1 MVTPRFSQSDGR
13 RRLRRGAFSLAE
25 SLMAITLTSIAGGA
39 ILLGLASSAQTTR
52 NVMDRGMATGM
63 AAQLIDEALGCRYAS
78 VGAGAYQVGLGP
90 NTYEMQGT
98 GRERYDDVDDFEG
111 VVSQPPK
118 DEYGITLG
126 LGNDAGGQR
135 HPNFRLPSNYFSGWR
150 QEVNVYYVSEANPSV
165 RLTGSSTSNLRAV
178 EVRIYRDDGTRG
190 RELLDTVRRVVAYVP
205 APN

>member
-1 MVTPRFSQSDGR
+1 MHTAKSRLIDQR
-13 RRLRRGAFSLAE
+13 RRLRRRGFSLAE
-25 SLMAITLTSIAGGA
+25 SLLAITLTSLAGSA
-39 ILLGLASSAQTTR
+39 ILLGLASSAQSTR
-52 NVMDRGMATGM
+52 NVMDRAMATGM
-63 AAQLIDEALGCRYAS
+63 AAQLIDEALGGRYAA

-90 NTYEMQGT
+90 NTWESQGS
-98 GRERYDDVDDFEG
+98 GRERYDDVDDFER

-118 DEYGITLG
+118 DEYGVALG

-135 HPNFRLPSNYFSGWR
+135 HPSFRLPSNYFSGWR
-150 QEVNVYYVSEANPSV
+150 QEVNVYYVSETNPSL

-178 EVRIYRDDGTRG
+178 EVRIYRDDGSRG